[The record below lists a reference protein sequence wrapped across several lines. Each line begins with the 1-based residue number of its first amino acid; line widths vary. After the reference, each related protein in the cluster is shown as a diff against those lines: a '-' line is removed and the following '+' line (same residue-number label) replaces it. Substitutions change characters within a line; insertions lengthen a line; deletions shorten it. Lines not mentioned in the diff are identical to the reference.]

1 MEKITY
7 TFPSDFRITGLA
19 GQTVTGGV
27 PSFVLRDRKT
37 VLVVEFA
44 TLVDGKTVT
53 ARLDDKPD
61 LQALVDAYNAQPE
74 IMAVN
79 LIKQRAA
86 LAESLSWAISN
97 EYESHSR
104 AVEHMSERGFAPKA
118 KKDYPA
124 ATAAATKAIDDFD
137 LAHPEVLAK
146 IRADKLASAA
156 SITWYQH

>member
-7 TFPSDFRITGLA
+7 TFPADFRVAALA

-27 PSFVLRDRKT
+27 PSFVFRDRKT

-44 TLVDGKTVT
+44 TLVDGKKVT

-61 LQALVDAYNAQPE
+61 LQALVDAYNAQQE

-79 LIKQRAA
+79 LIAQRAA
-86 LAESLSWAISN
+86 LAESLSWSISA
-97 EYESHSR
+97 EYEAHSR
-104 AVEHMSERGFAPKA
+104 AVEHMSEHGFAPKS

-124 ATAAATKAIDDFD
+124 LTAEATKALADFD

-146 IRADKLASAA
+146 IKAANLSAAA